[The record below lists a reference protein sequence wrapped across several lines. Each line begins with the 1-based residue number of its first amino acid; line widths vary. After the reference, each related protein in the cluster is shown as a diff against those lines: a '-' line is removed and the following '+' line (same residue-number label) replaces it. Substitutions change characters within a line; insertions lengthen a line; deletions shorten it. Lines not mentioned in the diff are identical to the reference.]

1 MATDS
6 IFRNVI
12 IEDKKGA
19 ERFVRA
25 LEKAARIA
33 PKHEEKLT
41 NVRELKSEEEIRK
54 FFGDTL

>member
-6 IFRNVI
+6 IFRNIVI
-12 IEDKKGA
+12 NDKKSA

-33 PKHEEKLT
+33 PKHEKKT
-41 NVRELKSEEEIRK
+41 TDVRELTTEEEIRA
-54 FFGDTL
+54 FFGDSI

>member
-6 IFRNVI
+6 IFRNIVI
-12 IEDKKGA
+12 NDKKSA

-33 PKHEEKLT
+33 PKHEKKLLMLE
-41 NVRELKSEEEIRK
+41 NLLLKK
-54 FFGDTL
+54 K